1 MKKIVS
7 LRCDALAL
15 VSTGLALIF
24 VLITQTPGRAAAKCK
39 VCHNT
44 KNPNTVE
51 MSCDQVNKYLANH
64 PGDYAGPCQNTTAE
78 QP

>member
-7 LRCDALAL
+7 LRCHALAL
-15 VSTGLALIF
+15 ISIGLALIF
-24 VLITQTPGRAAAKCK
+24 VLVTQTPGRAAAKCK

-44 KNPNTVE
+44 KTPHTVE

-64 PGDYAGPCQNTTAE
+64 PGDYAGECQGMTDE

>member
-1 MKKIVS
+1 MKEAYP
-7 LRCDALAL
+7 LRCDVLALISMALAL
-15 VSTGLALIF
+15 IL
-24 VLITQTPGRAAAKCK
+24 VLITQTPGEAAAKCQ